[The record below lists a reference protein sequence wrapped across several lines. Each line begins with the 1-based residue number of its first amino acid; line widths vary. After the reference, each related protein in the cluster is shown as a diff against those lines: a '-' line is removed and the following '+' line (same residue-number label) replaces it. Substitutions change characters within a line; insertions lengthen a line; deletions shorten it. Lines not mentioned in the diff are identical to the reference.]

1 MDYKQRL
8 SISEESQIEDDIH
21 TALCGKTNI
30 DCFDYWISELK
41 NTGYL
46 HNHARMWFASIWIH
60 HLKLP
65 WYKGAQFFLE
75 YLIDGDPAVNTLSWR
90 WVAGLHTKGKFY
102 KARPSNI
109 QKFTENRFEVGKLS
123 DGLIESEDINHPLVE
138 LSAISSK
145 PNPGRD
151 VLVISYEDLGVGVDD
166 DLKDLDINKI
176 YILHNSN
183 RSVPLVRSFVDRAI
197 VDCKKRVSSKWQCNT
212 EIIQNLSDIK
222 ELDRSFSYELPIG
235 YENDRISS
243 DDNYSKVQWMRRSW
257 DAKLWPHAT
266 EGFFKFFKKL
276 LKQLFNFLPP
286 KYQGSYKENIA
297 LSRLRMKR
305 YLQTCSIEARQ

>member
-1 MDYKQRL
+1 MDPPF
-8 SISEESQIEDDIH
+8 
-21 TALCGKTNI
+21 KT
-30 DCFDYWISELK
+30 S
-41 NTGYL
+41 
-46 HNHARMWFASIWIH
+46 MVQ
-60 HLKLP
+60 
-65 WYKGAQFFLE
+65 GAQFFLE

-183 RSVPLVRSFVDRAI
+183 RSVPLVRSFVDKAI

-266 EGFFKFFKKL
+266 EGFFKFFKKS
-276 LKQLFNFLPP
+276 F
-286 KYQGSYKENIA
+286 
-297 LSRLRMKR
+297 
-305 YLQTCSIEARQ
+305 

>member
-1 MDYKQRL
+1 MVQGGSVL
-8 SISEESQIEDDIH
+8 
-21 TALCGKTNI
+21 
-30 DCFDYWISELK
+30 
-41 NTGYL
+41 
-46 HNHARMWFASIWIH
+46 
-60 HLKLP
+60 
-65 WYKGAQFFLE
+65 LE

-183 RSVPLVRSFVDRAI
+183 RSVPLVRSFVDKAI
-197 VDCKKRVSSKWQCNT
+197 VDCKKRVSSMAVNT

-222 ELDRSFSYELPIG
+222 IRSSFSYELPIG

-243 DDNYSKVQWMRRSW
+243 DENFKVQWIRRSW
-257 DAKLWPHAT
+257 DSKLWPHAT
-266 EGFFKFFKKL
+266 EGFFKFFKKAS
-276 LKQLFNFLPP
+276 KTA
-286 KYQGSYKENIA
+286 I
-297 LSRLRMKR
+297 
-305 YLQTCSIEARQ
+305 